1 MCRNKQKLA
10 RMLQEIREIEEQQTK
25 LLKQFSESLIPAQ
38 KPYFEKLVLNWMEQL
53 EESKRL
59 TEERWEKLMGKEEK
73 LQTEEG
79 AEQ

>member
-25 LLKQFSESLIPAQ
+25 LLKQ
-38 KPYFEKLVLNWMEQL
+38 L

-59 TEERWEKLMGKEEK
+59 TEERWEKLMGEEEK

>member
-25 LLKQFSESLIPAQ
+25 LLKQFSESLTPAQ